1 MSDSIVGREIDG
13 YRIQDV
19 LGRGGMG
26 VVYKAEDV
34 ELSRTVAIK
43 RINPQL
49 ANDQTFLRRFRSEA
63 RALARIDSAYIVSV
77 HALRQTEVGLLIVME
92 YVDGGTVKDLVLE
105 GPMDPAEALPLIEQM
120 LAALE
125 HAHGAGVIHRDIKP
139 HNIMLSESGMVKV
152 TDFGLAKVH
161 RPNDQ
166 QTVTQG
172 VYGTLNYMSPE
183 QVQGGADLDHR
194 SDLYSL
200 GMTIYEMLAG
210 ELPID
215 TEGSEFSTMR
225 AIVEGDLVPP
235 TRRRP
240 EIPDALAD
248 LVMKALATDPE
259 DRFQSA
265 QAMREAFA
273 AFGAKHLGKGGG
285 RTHTSTSS
293 SPTRWGAW
301 AGGLAAFV
309 LLLALGGY
317 FFFGPSGGETARSET
332 VPQPDAAP
340 PISIASSPTGA
351 DVFQGDR
358 LLGVTPIQHAATT
371 DTLSLRL
378 QKQGYRPVDTTL
390 AVAALG
396 GEEVT
401 IPLVAAEGPS
411 RPPEGPAVSDEGG
424 VSDGGGSPDG
434 GGSAS
439 SGSDAP
445 GRDERDD
452 RPEPAPATLTLDAT
466 PRGTVRIGDTSHPAG
481 APVQVPPGTHRV
493 RFDHPQ
499 YGSRDTTLT
508 VAAGAR
514 YALTCHFV
522 HRVVVQSDPVWANV
536 FINGENTG
544 EQTTHIVDLGAGQ
557 SYRIETRIQ
566 RGTYRV
572 TGGTYRRRVGDQ
584 RTARPFS
591 GNAVTLTLKPS
602 FEPEAHVI
610 DFQITDSGR

>member
-92 YVDGGTVKDLVLE
+92 YVDGGTVKDLVLK
-105 GPMDPAEALPLIEQM
+105 GPMDPADALPLIEQM

-139 HNIMLSESGMVKV
+139 HNIMLSESGTVKV

-161 RPNDQ
+161 RPDDQ
-166 QTVTQG
+166 RTVTQG

-210 ELPID
+210 DLPID

-225 AIVEGDLVPP
+225 AIVEGDLAPP
-235 TRRRP
+235 SRRRP
-240 EIPDALAD
+240 EIPDALSD

-273 AFGAKHLGKGGG
+273 AFGAKRLGRGAG

-317 FFFGPSGGETARSET
+317 FVFGPSGGEMATTAT
-332 VPQPDAAP
+332 LPQPDAAP

-401 IPLVAAEGPS
+401 IPLVAAERSTEPDYEPGEPDPENHSPS
-411 RPPEGPAVSDEGG
+411 RAADSD
-424 VSDGGGSPDG
+424 
-434 GGSAS
+434 
-439 SGSDAP
+439 DAADSNDP
-445 GRDERDD
+445 
-452 RPEPAPATLTLDAT
+452 PEPAPATLTLDAT
-466 PRGTVRIGDTSHPAG
+466 PRGTVWVGDTSHPAG
-481 APVQVPPGTHRV
+481 TPVPVPPGTHRI
-493 RFDHPQ
+493 RFEHPQ

-514 YALTCHFV
+514 HSLTCHFM
-522 HRVVVQSDPVWANV
+522 HRVVVQSDPVWATV

-591 GNAVTLTLKPS
+591 GNAVTLTLEPS

-610 DFQITDSGR
+610 DFQITDSGG

>member
-92 YVDGGTVKDLVLE
+92 YVDGGTVKDLTLK
-105 GPMDPAEALPLIEQM
+105 GPMDPADALPLIEQM

-139 HNIMLSESGMVKV
+139 HNIMLSESGTVKV

-161 RPNDQ
+161 RPDDQ
-166 QTVTQG
+166 RTVTQG

-210 ELPID
+210 DLPID
-215 TEGSEFSTMR
+215 TEASEFATMR
-225 AIVEGDLVPP
+225 AIVEGDLDPP

-248 LVMKALATDPE
+248 LVMKALATDPD

-273 AFGAKHLGKGGG
+273 AYGAKHMGSGQSPSPGVGSK
-285 RTHTSTSS
+285 SS
-293 SPTRWGAW
+293 SSHPTRGAW
-301 AGGLAAFV
+301 VGGIAALV
-309 LLLALGGY
+309 LLLGIGGY
-317 FFFGPSGGETARSET
+317 FVFGPSARETAT
-332 VPQPDAAP
+332 TDADPQPSTPP
-340 PISIASSPTGA
+340 PIAIASAPTGA

-358 LLGVTPIQHAATT
+358 LLGVTPIQHAATG
-371 DTLSLRL
+371 DTLTLRL
-378 QKQGYRPVDTTL
+378 QKQGYQPVDTTL
-390 AVAALG
+390 AVAALR

-401 IPLVAAEGPS
+401 IPLRATERS
-411 RPPEGPAVSDEGG
+411 TEPA
-424 VSDGGGSPDG
+424 
-434 GGSAS
+434 
-439 SGSDAP
+439 DAP
-445 GRDERDD
+445 VEPDRENNSPPRSADSDD
-452 RPEPAPATLTLDAT
+452 AADSNDPPEPAPATLTLNAT
-466 PRGTVRIGDTSHPAG
+466 PRGTVWVGDTSHPAG
-481 APVQVPPGTHRV
+481 TPVPVPPGTHRV
-493 RFDHPQ
+493 RFEHPQ

-508 VAAGAR
+508 VSAGAQQS
-514 YALTCHFV
+514 LTCHFM
-522 HRVVVQSDPVWANV
+522 HRVVVQSEPVWANV

-544 EQTTHIVDLGAGQ
+544 EQTTHIVELGAGQ
-557 SYRIETRIQ
+557 SYRIESRIQ

-572 TGGTYRRRVGDQ
+572 TGGTYRRRVGDR
-584 RTARPFS
+584 RTAQPFS
-591 GNAVTLTLKPS
+591 GNAVTLTLRPS
-602 FEPEAHVI
+602 FEPEAHVV
-610 DFQITDSGR
+610 DFQIRDSG